1 MTLEF
6 GDMIFYSIAGL
17 VVIVLFWLRFVEPHL
32 DLWGAVVVWLAWT
45 GFLVSRFRGKGAHKA
60 GP

>member
-1 MTLEF
+1 MTLEL

-45 GFLVSRFRGKGAHKA
+45 GFLFSRFRGKGPQKA